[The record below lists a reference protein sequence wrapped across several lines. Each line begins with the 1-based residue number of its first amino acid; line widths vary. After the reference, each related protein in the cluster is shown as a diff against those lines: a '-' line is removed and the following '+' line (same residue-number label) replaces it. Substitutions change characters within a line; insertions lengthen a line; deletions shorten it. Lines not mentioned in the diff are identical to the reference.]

1 MIRQATFPLL
11 FVLSPSL
18 RSDPAEAIARGQERS
33 IKRAALRRAPI
44 VLGTVAA
51 PYEPS
56 TTHGNSG
63 DESPLRQLLPFA
75 DGLEI
80 AITTASPRILGEIE
94 LLTELDRRHAV
105 TVRLIVPLPSVLDP
119 GPRLRAAQTLTAEGI
134 ATVLKLTPVTPPG
147 PLRSAH
153 QLETELRLLLE
164 AAREAGIYDVELTEG
179 LEMVERIERV
189 EPPRSCPKTWTLPK
203 RPETFLRDTFAG
215 LRLEHGFPRS
225 FAGRG

>member
-33 IKRAALRRAPI
+33 VKRAAFRRAPI
-44 VLGTVAA
+44 VLGTAAA

-56 TTHGNSG
+56 SRGE
-63 DESPLRQLLPFA
+63 ESPLRQLLQLA

-80 AITTASPRILGEIE
+80 AITTASPRILGELD

-105 TVRLIVPLPSVLDP
+105 TVRLIVPVPSVLDP
-119 GPRLRAAQTLTAEGI
+119 GPRLRAAQTLTAERI
-134 ATVLKLTPVTPPG
+134 ATVLKFMPVMPAG
-147 PLRSAH
+147 PLRSPR
-153 QLETELRLLLE
+153 QLEAELRLLLE
-164 AAREAGIYDVELTEG
+164 AAREAGIYDVELAET
-179 LEMVERIERV
+179 LERIERV
-189 EPPRSCPKTWTLPK
+189 EPPQSWKLLK
-203 RPETFLRDTFAG
+203 RPETFLRDAFAG
-215 LRLEHGFPRS
+215 LRLEYGFPRS

>member
-18 RSDPAEAIARGQERS
+18 RSDPAEVIARSQERS
-33 IKRAALRRAPI
+33 VKRAALRRAPI
-44 VLGTVAA
+44 VLGTAA
-51 PYEPS
+51 VPYEPCR
-56 TTHGNSG
+56 G
-63 DESPLRQLLPFA
+63 DESPLRQLLPLA

-80 AITTASPRILGEIE
+80 AITTASPRILGELD

-105 TVRLIVPLPSVLDP
+105 TVRLIVPIPSVLDP
-119 GPRLRAAQTLTAEGI
+119 GPRLRAAETLTAEGI
-134 ATVLKLTPVTPPG
+134 ATVLKLTPVTPAG
-147 PLRSAH
+147 PLRSPH
-153 QLETELRLLLE
+153 QLEAELRHLLE
-164 AAREAGIYDVELTEG
+164 AAREAGIYDVEWAETF
-179 LEMVERIERV
+179 EMIERV
-189 EPPRSCPKTWTLPK
+189 EPPKAWRLPK

>member
-18 RSDPAEAIARGQERS
+18 RSDPAEAIARGQERRLERS

-44 VLGTVAA
+44 VLGTAAA

-56 TTHGNSG
+56 SRVE
-63 DESPLRQLLPFA
+63 ESPLRQLLPLA

-80 AITTASPRILGEIE
+80 AITTASPRILGELD
-94 LLTELDRRHAV
+94 LLTELDRRHTV
-105 TVRLIVPLPSVLDP
+105 TVRLIVPVPSVLDP
-119 GPRLRAAQTLTAEGI
+119 GPRLRAAQSLTDERI
-134 ATVLKLTPVTPPG
+134 ATVLKFTPVTPAG
-147 PLRSAH
+147 PLRSPR
-153 QLETELRLLLE
+153 QLEAELRLLLE
-164 AAREAGIYDVELTEG
+164 AAREAGIYDVELTET
-179 LEMVERIERV
+179 LEMIERV
-189 EPPRSCPKTWTLPK
+189 EPPKTWKLPK

>member
-33 IKRAALRRAPI
+33 VKRAALRRAPV
-44 VLGTVAA
+44 VLGTAAA

-56 TTHGNSG
+56 SRG
-63 DESPLRQLLPFA
+63 DESPLRQLLPLA

-80 AITTASPRILGEIE
+80 AITTASPRILGELD

-119 GPRLRAAQTLTAEGI
+119 GPRLRAAQSLTAEGI
-134 ATVLKLTPVTPPG
+134 ATVLKLTPVTPAG
-147 PLRSAH
+147 PLRSPR
-153 QLETELRLLLE
+153 QLEAELRLLLE
-164 AAREAGIYDVELTEG
+164 TAREAGIYDVELTET
-179 LEMVERIERV
+179 LEMIERV
-189 EPPRSCPKTWTLPK
+189 EPPKAWRLPK
-203 RPETFLRDTFAG
+203 RPETFLRDAFAG

>member
-33 IKRAALRRAPI
+33 VKRAALRRAPV
-44 VLGTVAA
+44 VLGTAAA

-56 TTHGNSG
+56 SHGYG
-63 DESPLRQLLPFA
+63 EDSPLRQLLPLA

-80 AITTASPRILGEIE
+80 AITTGSPRILGEID

-134 ATVLKLTPVTPPG
+134 ATVLRFTPVTPAG
-147 PLRSAH
+147 PLRSPR
-153 QLETELRLLLE
+153 QLGAELRLLLE
-164 AAREAGIYDVELTEG
+164 AAREAGIYDVELTET
-179 LEMVERIERV
+179 LEMIERV
-189 EPPRSCPKTWTLPK
+189 EPPKAWKLPK
-203 RPETFLRDTFAG
+203 RPETFLRDAFAG
-215 LRLEHGFPRS
+215 LRLEYGFPRS

>member
-33 IKRAALRRAPI
+33 VRRAALRRAPI
-44 VLGTVAA
+44 VLGTAAA

-56 TTHGNSG
+56 SRGHHGDNE
-63 DESPLRQLLPFA
+63 ESPLRQLLPLA
-75 DGLEI
+75 DGLQI
-80 AITTASPRILGEIE
+80 AITTASPRILGEID

-105 TVRLIVPLPSVLDP
+105 TVRLIVPVPSVLDP
-119 GPRLRAAQTLTAEGI
+119 GPRLRAAQSLTAEGI
-134 ATVLKLTPVTPPG
+134 ATVLKLTPVTPAG
-147 PLRSAH
+147 PLRSPR
-153 QLETELRLLLE
+153 QLVAEMRLLLE
-164 AAREAGIYDVELTEG
+164 AAREAGIYDVELTET
-179 LEMVERIERV
+179 LEMIERV
-189 EPPRSCPKTWTLPK
+189 EPPKAWKLPK
-203 RPETFLRDTFAG
+203 RPETFLRDAFAG